1 MPRPSKQSKDIDA
14 IAKAIAL
21 PSGYATVKLG
31 MDLSPKQKQSLDLI
45 FAQKKKLICRCG
57 NGVGKT
63 SIIITAAILY
73 ALDVLN
79 AKVISTSATYRQVVS
94 QLVPCLR
101 KYSQL
106 YPTWEFLDNA
116 ITINGDKKY
125 IGFSADSE
133 ASFQG
138 YHAFPDQPLF
148 IVIDEAA
155 GVGDPIFR
163 AVERC
168 RPTYYLITG
177 SPLSPEGEFYR
188 METTP
193 ELYKYFDHIQITAP
207 ECPWIKKDDIDQ
219 IIARWG
225 NEHPL
230 VRSSVYA
237 EFSNEA
243 ENAILSLS
251 SLTKCI
257 DDPPPYLPGMRQVGV
272 DFAAGGDSNCISY
285 CNGNMVKIIKHWH
298 EKDTMTCAG
307 QMKIEFDKL
316 KEQVG
321 LRPNEIWGDAGG
333 LGLPICHRLAELG
346 WPINLFYG
354 QAKPNDENYRN
365 KIAECWLE
373 LAKRIVNRSIIIP
386 DMQELKAQLLSRK
399 QRLNSSGKLEL
410 EPKDDLR
417 ARGVPSPDIADAVAM
432 CVANQSGGMVTS
444 IVALGVGDVN
454 KILGQYS

>member
-1 MPRPSKQSKDIDA
+1 MPNKKDKDIDLL
-14 IAKAIAL
+14 AKLIST
-21 PSGYATVKLG
+21 PSGYASVKLG
-31 MDLSPKQKQSLDLI
+31 LDLSNKQKQALDLI
-45 FAQKKKLICRCG
+45 FSSKKKLICRCA

-63 SIIITAAILY
+63 SVILTAAILY
-73 ALDVLN
+73 ALDILN
-79 AKVISTSATYRQVVS
+79 CKVISTSATYRQVVS

-101 KYSQL
+101 KYSEL
-106 YPTWEFLDNA
+106 YPTWEFFDNA
-116 ITINGDKKY
+116 ISIKGEKKY
-125 IGFSADSE
+125 IGFSCDSE
-133 ASFQG
+133 SNFQG
-138 YHAFPDQPLF
+138 YHSFPDQPLF

-155 GVGDPIFR
+155 GVEDPIFR

-168 RPTYYLITG
+168 RPFYYIVTG

-188 METTP
+188 METDP

-207 ECPWIKKDDIDQ
+207 ECPWIKKDEIDQ

-225 NEHPL
+225 QDHPL
-230 VRSSVYA
+230 VRSSIYA

-243 ENAILSLS
+243 ENAIISLS
-251 SLTKCI
+251 SLNNCI
-257 DDPPPYLPGMRQVGV
+257 TDPPQYLPGMRQVGL

-285 CNGNMVKIIKHWH
+285 CNGNMVKIIKNWY

-307 QMKIEFDKL
+307 QMKIELDKL

-321 LRPNEIWGDAGG
+321 LRPNEVWGDAGG

-354 QAKPNDENYRN
+354 QAKPDNENYRN

-386 DMQELKAQLLSRK
+386 DNQELKAQLLSRK
-399 QRLNSSGKLEL
+399 QRLNSSGKMEL
-410 EPKDDLR
+410 ESKEDMR
-417 ARGVPSPDIADAVAM
+417 ARGIPSPDIADAVAM
-432 CVANQSGGMVTS
+432 CVANQNGGMVTS
-444 IVALGVGDVN
+444 MVALGVGNVHQ
-454 KILGQYS
+454 IIGQYS